1 MQVAQTIRVQAV
13 MDVLEQWAPPVLQ
26 ESYDNSGLLVGD
38 PTASIQSVLV
48 SLDCT
53 EAVVEEAARRGAG
66 MIVSHHPIVFQGLKR
81 LTGSN
86 HVERTVMAAI
96 RHGIALYAI
105 HTNLDNV
112 ADGVNQKLATAVGC
126 MPDSLRILRPK
137 PAVLNQVV
145 VYVPQEH
152 AGSVQDAMFEAGA
165 GKIGQYD
172 ECGWAVQGQGTFR
185 PLPGSKP
192 FSGEEGLRSEVGEV
206 RVEVVVET
214 WKLSEVLVA
223 LKEAH
228 PYEEVAHSIWTL
240 TNTSGHVGSGM
251 VGELSA
257 PMPEEAFLDQ
267 LKKNLGCGAVRH
279 TDLLGK
285 PILKVAVCG
294 GAGSFL
300 LPDAIR
306 CGADVFVTSDFK
318 YHEFF
323 GAENRLVIAD
333 VGHYESE
340 WQTTHLIVSRLNNKF
355 TNFAVHLAEAN
366 PNPIH
371 YR

>member
-38 PTASIQSVLV
+38 PTAAIQSVLV

-192 FSGEEGLRSEVGEV
+192 FSGEEGVRSEVGEV

-214 WKLSEVLVA
+214 WKLSGVLVA

-251 VGELSA
+251 VGELDA
-257 PMPEEAFLDQ
+257 PMPEEVFLDQ
-267 LKKNLGCGAVRH
+267 LKKNLGCGAIRH

-300 LPDAIR
+300 LSDAIR

>member
-1 MQVAQTIRVQAV
+1 MQVAQTTSVQAI

-38 PTASIQSVLV
+38 RTASIDGVLV

-81 LTGSN
+81 LTGEN

-126 MPDSLRILRPK
+126 LPESLRILRPK
-137 PAVLNQVV
+137 PALLNQLV
-145 VYVPQEH
+145 VYVPQEE
-152 AGSVQDAMFEAGA
+152 AGRVQEALYAAGA
-165 GKIGQYD
+165 GQIGAYD
-172 ECGWAVQGQGTFR
+172 ECGWSVQGQGTFR
-185 PLPGSKP
+185 PLAGSNP
-192 FSGEEGLRSEVGEV
+192 TIGQQDMRSELNET

-214 WKLSEVLVA
+214 WKLSQVLA
-223 LKEAH
+223 AMKEAH
-228 PYEEVAHSIWTL
+228 PYEEVAHSVWTL
-240 TNTSGHVGSGM
+240 ANISGEVGSGM
-251 VGELSA
+251 IGELA
-257 PMPEEAFLDQ
+257 EPMMEAAFLDQ
-267 LKKNLGCGAVRH
+267 LKTNLGSGAIRH
-279 TDLLGK
+279 TDLCGK
-285 PILKVAVCG
+285 PIRKVAVCG
-294 GAGSFL
+294 GSGSFL
-300 LPDAIR
+300 LSDAIR
-306 CGADVFVTSDFK
+306 SGADVFVTSDFK

-323 GAENRLVIAD
+323 GAEGRILIAD

-355 TNFAVHLAEAN
+355 TNFAIHLAEAN

>member
-1 MQVAQTIRVQAV
+1 MQVAQTTSVQAV

-38 PTASIQSVLV
+38 RTAIIDSVLV

-53 EAVVEEAARRGAG
+53 EAVVEEAARLGAG

-126 MPDSLRILRPK
+126 LPDSLRILRPK
-137 PAVLNQVV
+137 PALLNQLV
-145 VYVPQEH
+145 VYVPKAQSAEVQE
-152 AGSVQDAMFEAGA
+152 ALFAAGA
-165 GKIGQYD
+165 GQIGAYD

-185 PLPGSKP
+185 PLDGSNP
-192 FSGEEGLRSEVGEV
+192 TIGQEGMRSEVDEV

-214 WKLSEVLVA
+214 WRLNEVLSA
-223 LKEAH
+223 MQQAH
-228 PYEEVAHSIWTL
+228 PYEEVAHSVWTL
-240 TNTSGHVGSGM
+240 ANTSGEVGSGM
-251 VGELSA
+251 VGELA
-257 PMPEEAFLDQ
+257 EPMAEVAFLDQ
-267 LKKNLGCGAVRH
+267 LKKNLGCGAIRH
-279 TDLLGK
+279 TDLCEK
-285 PILKVAVCG
+285 PIRKVAVCG
-294 GAGSFL
+294 GSGSFL
-300 LPDAIR
+300 LSDAIR
-306 CGADVFVTSDFK
+306 SGADIFVTSDFK

-323 GAENRLVIAD
+323 GAEGRILIAD

-355 TNFAVHLAEAN
+355 TNFAIHLAQAN